1 MKNLY
6 LTLIFSFLFYT
17 IIYSQGGWYWQNPYP
32 QGNALRSVSFLA
44 SVANRGWAVG
54 ELGTAI
60 YTEDAGVTW
69 QLVDLGTTENLNC
82 VFMHSDTQVFIVGE
96 NGLII
101 YIYDDGS
108 TFELTFQTSNTTE
121 NLRSITSHVND
132 CLWIVGDNGTIL
144 RSTDMGDT
152 WVIMRIFIL

>member
-1 MKNLY
+1 MKCLFKNFV
-6 LTLIFSFLFYT
+6 LI
-17 IIYSQGGWYWQNPYP
+17 IIVQITSTAQTGWYWQNPYP

-44 SVANRGWAVG
+44 NVANRGWAVG

-82 VFMHSDTQVFIVGE
+82 VFMHSDTQIFIVGE

-101 YIYDDGS
+101 YIYDNGG
-108 TFELTFQTSNTTE
+108 TFEITFQTSNTEE
-121 NLRSITSHVND
+121 NLRSVPLSPAIHKQLLTWDVTD
-132 CLWIVGDNGTIL
+132 L
-144 RSTDMGDT
+144 RFS
-152 WVIMRIFIL
+152 VVLLV